1 MGRRKGR
8 KCVRDHTKVS
18 VTEADFGCNFHQ
30 REIMSE
36 GGERANLNG
45 ANAPDGFGNQ
55 L

>member
-8 KCVRDHTKVS
+8 KSVGDHTKVR
-18 VTEADFGCNFHQ
+18 VAEVDFGRNFHQ

>member
-8 KCVRDHTKVS
+8 KSVDDHTKVRAAE
-18 VTEADFGCNFHQ
+18 VDFGPNFCQ

-36 GGERANLNG
+36 GAERANLIG
-45 ANAPDGFGNQ
+45 ADAPDGFGSQ